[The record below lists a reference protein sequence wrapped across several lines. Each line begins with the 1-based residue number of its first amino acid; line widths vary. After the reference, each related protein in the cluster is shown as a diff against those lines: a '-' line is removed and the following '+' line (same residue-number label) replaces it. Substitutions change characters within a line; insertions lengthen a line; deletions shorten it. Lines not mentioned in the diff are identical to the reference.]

1 MKIINPNEIEK
12 KSFSI
17 IEAEVKRI
25 PFKEEEWKIVRRMI
39 HASADLE
46 LLSLVHFHPDAVK
59 KGISAIKRGCFIIV
73 DTKMILAGVNKEKL
87 RKTGCKL
94 KCFISNPKVKEISKE
109 KGITRAW
116 VAMDFSIPYIKNSI
130 VAIGNSPTAL
140 IRLLDIIEEKGI
152 LPSLIIGM
160 PVGFVNVV
168 EAKERL
174 MAQEKVPYITIKGRK
189 GGSHLAVSVINQLL
203 ELST

>member
-1 MKIINPNEIEK
+1 MKIVDPKEIEE

-17 IEAEVKRI
+17 IETEVKDI
-25 PFKEEEWKIVRRMI
+25 PFKDEEWKIVRRMI

-59 KGISAIKRGCFIIV
+59 KGIETIRNGCFIIA
-73 DTKMILAGVNKEKL
+73 DTKMILAGVNKERL
-87 RKTGCKL
+87 RRMGCKL
-94 KCFISNPKVKEISKE
+94 RCFISNSKVKEIAKE

-116 VAMDFSIPYIKNSI
+116 VAMDFSIPYMKDSI
-130 VAIGNSPTAL
+130 FAIGNSPTAL
-140 IRLLDIIEEKGI
+140 LRLLEIIEEKGI

-203 ELST
+203 ELSL

>member
-1 MKIINPNEIEK
+1 MKIINPGEIEK
-12 KSFSI
+12 RSFSI
-17 IEAEVKRI
+17 IEAEVKDI
-25 PFKEEEWKIVRRMI
+25 SFKDKEWKIVRRMI

-59 KGISAIKRGCFIIV
+59 KGIEAIRKGCHIIV

-87 RKTGCKL
+87 RKMGCKL
-94 KCFISNPKVKEISKE
+94 RCFISNSRVKKMAKE
-109 KGITRAW
+109 RGITRAW
-116 VAMDFSIPYIKNSI
+116 VAMDFSIPYMKDSI
-130 VAIGNSPTAL
+130 FAIGNSPTAL
-140 IRLLDIIEEKGI
+140 LRLLDIIEEKGI
-152 LPSLIIGM
+152 FPSLIIGM

-174 MAQEKVPYITIKGRK
+174 MAQKKVPYITIKGRK

-203 ELST
+203 ELSL